1 MTDGGREP
9 KRRRVDRRVLIVSIV
24 LAAVVLA
31 LFLLFDFGYPT
42 APDTTSG
49 GPDARFSAPPG
60 PEETQ
65 PTTPENEP

>member
-1 MTDGGREP
+1 MADDRRQPSRKITD
-9 KRRRVDRRVLIVSIV
+9 KRVLIAAIV
-24 LAAVVLA
+24 LAAIVLA

-49 GPDARFSAPPG
+49 GPDANFSAPQE

-65 PTTPENEP
+65 PTTPQNEP